1 MRNEGCAQGLVI
13 KNLKTKFDRFFF
25 RPSGHVHSML
35 MGTREKSTTEMPKT
49 KGTKTQALEG
59 RTKGCDQEV
68 KAGEKVMLAEEQSFS
83 T

>member
-1 MRNEGCAQGLVI
+1 
-13 KNLKTKFDRFFF
+13 
-25 RPSGHVHSML
+25 ML